1 MKAGMKTGPSAAL
14 AGVLLA
20 LVVGRPA
27 TAVAAEGRGDRE
39 TDHIDAFD
47 DGGPRSFGLLF
58 NPLALVLGTMA
69 VEGDFVLGDAAAL
82 SVEGDWM
89 SVAGA
94 SAYGLTVGVPLFP
107 WRVVF
112 HGFYVH
118 PRAMAA
124 YAMNGGLS
132 ADVVGI
138 GGSLGWQHTFR
149 FGLSLRVGGG
159 AAYEVA
165 LGQDAGASFAVTGVR
180 PLLDGDV
187 GWVF

>member
-1 MKAGMKTGPSAAL
+1 MKTGIATAL
-14 AGVLLA
+14 VGLFLV

-27 TAVAAEGRGDRE
+27 PALAAEGTGDRD

-47 DGGPRSFGLLF
+47 DGGPRSFGLLC
-58 NPLALVLGTMA
+58 NPLAAALGTLA

-89 SVAGA
+89 SSGGA
-94 SAYGLTVGVPLFP
+94 SAYGVTVGVPLFP
-107 WRVVF
+107 WRIIF
-112 HGFYVH
+112 HGFYLH
-118 PRAMAA
+118 PRAIAA
-124 YAMNGGLS
+124 YATNGGLS

-138 GGSLGWQHTFR
+138 GGTLGWQHTFR

-165 LGQDAGASFAVTGVR
+165 LGQVAGASFAVTGVR

>member
-1 MKAGMKTGPSAAL
+1 MKTGISAAL
-14 AGVLLA
+14 ACLLSW
-20 LVVGRPA
+20 LVVGHPA
-27 TAVAAEGRGDRE
+27 SAAAAEGGGDRE

-58 NPLALVLGTMA
+58 NPGALALGTMA

-89 SVAGA
+89 SAGSA
-94 SAYGLTVGVPLFP
+94 SAYGVTLGVPLFP
-107 WRVVF
+107 WRIMF

-118 PRAMAA
+118 PRVLAA
-124 YAMNGGLS
+124 RATNDGLT

-138 GGSLGWQHTFR
+138 GGTVGWQHTFR
-149 FGLSLRVGGG
+149 FGLSLRIGGG

-165 LGQDAGASFAVTGVR
+165 LGQVAGASFAVAGVR
-180 PLLDGDV
+180 PLVDGEV

>member
-1 MKAGMKTGPSAAL
+1 MKRASLG
-14 AGVLLA
+14 LLL
-20 LVVGRPA
+20 LVVVGWSVPA
-27 TAVAAEGRGDRE
+27 AAAEGRGDRE

-47 DGGPRSFGLLF
+47 DGGPRSFGLLL
-58 NPLALVLGTMA
+58 NPLALALGTAA
-69 VEGDFVLGDAAAL
+69 VEGDFVLGEAAAL

-89 SVAGA
+89 STGSA
-94 SAYGLTVGVPLFP
+94 SAYGVAVGVPLFP

-118 PRAMAA
+118 PRVMAA
-124 YAMNGGLS
+124 YVTTDGLS

-138 GGSLGWQHTFR
+138 GGTLGWQHTFR

-165 LGQDAGASFAVTGVR
+165 LGQQAGASFAVTGVR
-180 PLLDGDV
+180 PLLDGEV

>member
-1 MKAGMKTGPSAAL
+1 MKTGISAAL
-14 AGVLLA
+14 AGLLLLV

-27 TAVAAEGRGDRE
+27 PASADEGRADRD
-39 TDHIDAFD
+39 TDHLDAFD

-58 NPLALVLGTMA
+58 NPLAMALGTLA

-89 SVAGA
+89 SANGA
-94 SAYGLTVGVPLFP
+94 SAYGVTAGVPLFP
-107 WRVVF
+107 WRIIF
-112 HGFYVH
+112 HGFYLH
-118 PRAMAA
+118 PRVMAA
-124 YAMNGGLS
+124 RATGDGIS
-132 ADVVGI
+132 SDVVGL
-138 GGSLGWQHTFR
+138 GGTLGWQHTFR

-165 LGQDAGASFAVTGVR
+165 LGQVAGASFSVTGVR
-180 PLLDGDV
+180 PLLDGEV

>member
-1 MKAGMKTGPSAAL
+1 MKTGISHGL
-14 AGVLLA
+14 ACLLVA
-20 LVVGRPA
+20 VVVGWSAPA
-27 TAVAAEGRGDRE
+27 AAAEGRGDRE

-47 DGGPRSFGLLF
+47 DGGPRSFALLLD
-58 NPLALVLGTMA
+58 PLALALGTMA

-82 SVEGDWM
+82 SVEADWM
-89 SVAGA
+89 SAVGA
-94 SAYGLTVGVPLFP
+94 SAYGVTVGVPLFP

-124 YAMNGGLS
+124 YGVNGGLT
-132 ADVVGI
+132 ADVVGL
-138 GGSLGWQHTFR
+138 GGTLGWQHTFR
-149 FGLSLRVGGG
+149 FGLSLRIGGG

-165 LGQDAGASFAVTGVR
+165 LGKDAGASFAVSGVR

>member
-1 MKAGMKTGPSAAL
+1 MNTRISAAL
-14 AGVLLA
+14 AGLLLA
-20 LVVGRPA
+20 LGVGWSAPA
-27 TAVAAEGRGDRE
+27 AAAEGTGDRE

-58 NPLALVLGTMA
+58 NPLALALGTVA
-69 VEGDFVLGDAAAL
+69 VEGDFVLGEAAAL

-89 SVAGA
+89 PTGGG
-94 SAYGLTVGVPLFP
+94 SAYGVAVGVPLFP

-124 YAMNGGLS
+124 YATNGGLS

-138 GGSLGWQHTFR
+138 GGTLGWQHTFR
-149 FGLSLRVGGG
+149 FGLSLRIGGG